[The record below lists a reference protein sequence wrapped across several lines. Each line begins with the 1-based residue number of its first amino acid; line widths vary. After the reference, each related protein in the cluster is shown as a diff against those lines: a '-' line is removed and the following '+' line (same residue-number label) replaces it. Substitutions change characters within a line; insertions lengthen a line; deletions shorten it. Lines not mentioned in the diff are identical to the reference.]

1 MTVGRLTSLCAAVLF
16 LGIWTALTALQFG
29 HQLGHV
35 VSGCSHHEHH
45 GVHAHHHASCA
56 VWEGTH
62 DDTQLSGHLHVCEV
76 CGWDWAPEGP
86 QPDFD
91 GPRALLAHE
100 AQPQGWP
107 VLQAAVLPHERLT
120 EPDRGPPALG

>member
-1 MTVGRLTSLCAAVLF
+1 MTMGSLTSVCSAVF
-16 LGIWTALTALQFG
+16 FMGIWTALTALQFG

-35 VSGCSHHEHH
+35 VSGCSHHAHH
-45 GVHAHHHASCA
+45 GVHAHHHASCT

-62 DDTQLSGHLHVCEV
+62 EDTQLSAHLHVCEL
-76 CGWDWAPEGP
+76 CGWDWAPESHR
-86 QPDFD
+86 PDFGD
-91 GPRALLAHE
+91 PCILLAHE
-100 AQPQGWP
+100 AQSQGWP

>member
-1 MTVGRLTSLCAAVLF
+1 MIWGRLISTCAAVF
-16 LGIWTALTALQFG
+16 FMGIWTVLTVLQFG

-35 VSGCSHHEHH
+35 VSGCSHHAHH
-45 GVHAHHHASCA
+45 GVHAHHHASCT

-62 DDTQLSGHLHVCEV
+62 EDTQFSEHLHVCEV

-86 QPDFD
+86 HP
-91 GPRALLAHE
+91 ALEDLCSWIAHE
-100 AQPQGWP
+100 GQSQVWP

-120 EPDRGPPALG
+120 EPDRGPPAVG